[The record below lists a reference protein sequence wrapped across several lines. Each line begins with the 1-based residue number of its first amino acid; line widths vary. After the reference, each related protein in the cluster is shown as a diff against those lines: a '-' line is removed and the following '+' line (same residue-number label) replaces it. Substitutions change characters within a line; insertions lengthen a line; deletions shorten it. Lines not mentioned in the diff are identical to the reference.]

1 MTNYENMRTL
11 DEEQLAEW
19 ILLEDIRVAKSALSG
34 FDSKFTEQF
43 MLAVGKNWEELVK
56 EKLEWLNREVM

>member
-34 FDSKFTEQF
+34 FDRKVTEQF
-43 MLAVGKNWEELVK
+43 MLEIGKNWEELVK
-56 EKLEWLNREVM
+56 EKLEWLNRECE